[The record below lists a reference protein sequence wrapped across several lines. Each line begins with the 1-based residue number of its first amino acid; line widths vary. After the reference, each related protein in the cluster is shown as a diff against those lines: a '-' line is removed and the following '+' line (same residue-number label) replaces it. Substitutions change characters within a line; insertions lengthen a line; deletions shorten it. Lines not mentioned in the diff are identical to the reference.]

1 MLNHDGSGPH
11 IKLTKCITLPA
22 AWAFSFGCTVGWGA
36 FIMPGTTF
44 LPVSG
49 PLGIIL
55 GLFFGTAIMM
65 LIGVNYSQ
73 LMKRHADAGGS
84 YSFTKKILGGDHGF
98 LCGWILI
105 LTYIAIAWANTT
117 ALSLIV
123 RCLFGDLFCFG
134 FSYRFAS
141 YTVYAGEVLLSLA
154 LTAILT
160 LIFLAGKK
168 IAMWLQTFAGVIL
181 FLGITAC
188 FIAIVIHCGGFSGL
202 SPLLRSD
209 ESPSSQFLEIII
221 LTPWAFIGFES
232 IAHSTGEFKF
242 SRKKITPVLI
252 ISLLCSFLSYVMLAL
267 CAAMVHPD
275 GYAGWGDYIK
285 ALASLDGVQGI
296 PTFYSAQQALGNTG
310 LVLLGCSAFCAV
322 ITCIIGYYHAL
333 SRLMMSMSSDG
344 MLPKPLSRQKKD
356 GTPWVAVLVIA
367 AVSIFIPLFGRTAIG
382 WIVDITTVGT
392 VIVYAYVSICA
403 FVTGKREGKRST
415 AVFGICGAVI
425 SLAFA
430 FFYIMPFIRAKNALA
445 TESYLILIV
454 WSVLGILVFR
464 ILLQRDHTRRFGKSE
479 IVWVILFVLVIIVST
494 SWIDRSTNA
503 NVAETT
509 EEVKAAQTQLIMRNP
524 EKPGVEELEEANEIV
539 AEHIEDFGNKVTR
552 NIFVQDGL
560 ILCALIIIFS
570 IFAVIKKREK
580 VLEAERLRA
589 ERESSA
595 KTSFLFNMSHDIRTP
610 MNAVTGYTALAL
622 KEGSLPDNI
631 REYLE
636 KIDYSGKQ
644 LLSLIND
651 ILDMSRIE
659 SGKVEL
665 SVAPDDLCQT
675 IDEVIGVFALQMQ
688 TKNIECTA
696 TYEHI
701 TDKYVL
707 CDKSR
712 VTRILLNLVSNAY
725 KFTPEGGKINI
736 KLRQNGKGAKM
747 GHYVFTVSDTGIGM
761 SPEFVERIF
770 EPFERER
777 TQTVIRLHGT
787 GLGMTITKS
796 LVELMGGAISVESE
810 KDKGTTFTITL
821 SFPHAKAEDIK
832 AIEKTDDIAERDFSG
847 IRLLLAED
855 NPINSEIACEIL
867 KGSGFIVDTA
877 ENGKEAVEKLTKAE
891 PGTYLAVL
899 MDIQMP
905 VMNGY
910 EAAAAIR
917 ALDGEVSQIPII
929 ALTANTFE
937 SDRRDAFNAGM
948 NAHVSKP
955 FVPEELVS
963 AIASF
968 ID

>member
-1 MLNHDGSGPH
+1 MQNNDGCEPQ
-11 IKLTKCITLPA
+11 IKLSKYITLPA
-22 AWAFSFGCTVGWGA
+22 AWALSFGCTVGWGA

-55 GLFFGTAIMM
+55 GLFFGAAIMM
-65 LIGVNYSQ
+65 LIGINYSK
-73 LMKRHADAGGS
+73 LMKRHPDAGGS

-105 LTYIAIAWANTT
+105 LTYIAVAWANAT

-134 FSYRFAS
+134 FSYQFAS

-154 LTAILT
+154 LTAILA
-160 LIFLAGKK
+160 LICLAGKK

-188 FIAIVIHCGGFSGL
+188 FIAIVVHCGGFSGL
-202 SPLLRSD
+202 SPLLRTD
-209 ESPSSQFLEIII
+209 ESPSSQFIEIII
-221 LTPWAFIGFES
+221 LMPWAFIGFES
-232 IAHSTGEFKF
+232 IAHSTGELKF
-242 SRKKITPVLI
+242 SQKKITPVFI

-296 PTFYSAQQALGNTG
+296 PTFYSAQQALGDTG

-322 ITCIIGYYHAL
+322 ITCLIGYYHAL

-344 MLPKPLSRQKKD
+344 MLPKQLSRQKKD
-356 GTPWVAVLVIA
+356 GTPWVAILVVA
-367 AVSIFIPLFGRTAIG
+367 AVSIFIPLLGRTAIG
-382 WIVDITTVGT
+382 WIVDITTVGS

-403 FVTGKREGKRST
+403 FVTGKREGKRSA
-415 AVFGICGAVI
+415 AVFGIFGAAI
-425 SLAFA
+425 SLALA
-430 FFYIMPFIRAKNALA
+430 FFYIFPLIRTKNALS

-479 IVWVILFVLVIIVST
+479 IVWIILFFLVIVVSM
-494 SWIDRSTNA
+494 SWIDRSTTA
-503 NVAETT
+503 NVTETT
-509 EEVKAAQTQLIMRNP
+509 KEVQTAQTQLIMRNP
-524 EKPGVEELEEANEIV
+524 DKSAAEELEASNKIV
-539 AEHIEDFGNKVTR
+539 AEHIEDFGDKITR
-552 NIFVQDGL
+552 NIFIQDGL

-589 ERESSA
+589 ERENNA

-622 KEGSLPDNI
+622 KEESLPDNV

-665 SVAPDDLCQT
+665 NLAPADLCQT
-675 IDEVIGVFALQMQ
+675 IDQVLGVFALQMQ
-688 TKNIECTA
+688 TKNIDCTA
-696 TYEHI
+696 NYANI
-701 TDKYVL
+701 TNKYVV
-707 CDKSR
+707 CDKAASR
-712 VTRILLNLVSNAY
+712 AY
-725 KFTPEGGKINI
+725 CST
-736 KLRQNGKGAKM
+736 
-747 GHYVFTVSDTGIGM
+747 
-761 SPEFVERIF
+761 
-770 EPFERER
+770 
-777 TQTVIRLHGT
+777 
-787 GLGMTITKS
+787 
-796 LVELMGGAISVESE
+796 
-810 KDKGTTFTITL
+810 
-821 SFPHAKAEDIK
+821 
-832 AIEKTDDIAERDFSG
+832 
-847 IRLLLAED
+847 
-855 NPINSEIACEIL
+855 
-867 KGSGFIVDTA
+867 
-877 ENGKEAVEKLTKAE
+877 
-891 PGTYLAVL
+891 
-899 MDIQMP
+899 
-905 VMNGY
+905 
-910 EAAAAIR
+910 
-917 ALDGEVSQIPII
+917 
-929 ALTANTFE
+929 
-937 SDRRDAFNAGM
+937 
-948 NAHVSKP
+948 
-955 FVPEELVS
+955 
-963 AIASF
+963 
-968 ID
+968 